1 MMKNLK
7 STKIN
12 FCCRLICI
20 TALMAFT
27 VVTLWL
33 SAPSIASAAEG
44 TKIIFKNPFRP
55 LSNWGPF
62 WSAQARYWPEEG
74 VEGEVQDGR
83 GGADAIKSVAAGSAQ
98 MGYVQMSNIM
108 DGIQKG
114 MPIKVVLIG
123 EQNDPSGLISLKGKG
138 INELKD
144 FEGKTVGIFPFG
156 TTGTL
161 SKAMLKKQGIDLSKI
176 KFTNVT
182 PGNGPPLL
190 MQGRIDA
197 MGGMAGSQDLQIQS
211 KGFNPVVFLIM
222 DYGISIPANC
232 LILNTKWEKKV
243 GREIVLKYVRGIIK
257 GFILAKKDRKKTME
271 DIIKYRPD
279 QKNFYDLRLAQSY
292 PLWNY
297 RYKSEIVEKNG
308 FGWIDKA
315 RMVNTQDIL
324 FDVGL
329 IKKKVDVGE
338 YYTMDYL
345 NDASVRSLAMEFV
358 KSPLDPNLKAYYEK
372 VTRKK

>member
-1 MMKNLK
+1 MRHSEFK
-7 STKIN
+7 KIN
-12 FCCRLICI
+12 FSWRLICI

-27 VVTLWL
+27 VVALLL
-33 SAPSIASAAEG
+33 SVPSITSAAEG
-44 TKIIFKNPFRP
+44 TKIIFTNPFRP

-83 GGADAIKSVAAGSAQ
+83 GGAAAIKAVAAGSAQ

-114 MPIKVVLIG
+114 MPIRTILIG
-123 EQNDPSGLISLKGKG
+123 EQNDPSGLITLKDGG
-138 INELKD
+138 IKALKD
-144 FEGKTVGIFPFG
+144 FEGRAVGVFPFG

-161 SKAMLKKQGIDLSKI
+161 SKAMLRKQNVDLSKI

-182 PGNGPPLL
+182 PGSGPPLV
-190 MQGRIDA
+190 MQGKIDA

-211 KGFNPVVFLIM
+211 KGFNTVNFLIM
-222 DYGISIPANC
+222 DYGISIPANS
-232 LILNTKWEKKV
+232 LIINTNWEKKV
-243 GREIVLKYVRGIIK
+243 GREIVLKYVRGILK
-257 GFILAKKDRKKTME
+257 GFILAKMDRKKVME
-271 DIIKYRPD
+271 DIIRFRPN
-279 QKNFYDLRLAQSY
+279 QKNFYDLRLAQCY

-297 RYKSEIVEKNG
+297 RYKSKIVEKNG

-315 RMVNTQDIL
+315 RMVKTQDIL

-329 IKKKVDVGE
+329 IKKKVDVGT
-338 YYTMDYL
+338 YYTMEYL
-345 NDASVRSLAMEFV
+345 NDASVRSLAMKFV
-358 KSPLDPNLKAYYEK
+358 KSPLDPNLKAYYDK
-372 VTRKK
+372 VTQKK